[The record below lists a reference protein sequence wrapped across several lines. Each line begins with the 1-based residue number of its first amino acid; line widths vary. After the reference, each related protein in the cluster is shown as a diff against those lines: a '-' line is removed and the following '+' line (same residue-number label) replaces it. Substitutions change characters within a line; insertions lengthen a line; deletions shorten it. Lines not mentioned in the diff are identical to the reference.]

1 MGTVPGSHALA
12 WHPHRPKMTTAYVV
26 SSFDFGGSS
35 DVQLHIVTDDRDRA
49 EAVYVAVL
57 AECDASEKRDGVQRL
72 VELTPVVKDTRLD
85 RTLYWGPAA
94 LNNNTKA
101 TAER

>member
-1 MGTVPGSHALA
+1 MGTVSGAHALA
-12 WHPHRPKMTTAYVV
+12 WPPHRPKMTTAYVV

-35 DVQLHIVTDDRDRA
+35 AVQLHVVTDDRDRA
-49 EAVYVAVL
+49 EAVYSAVL

-72 VELTPVVKDTRLD
+72 VELTPVAMDTRLD

-94 LNNNTKA
+94 LNNNNTR
-101 TAER
+101 AER